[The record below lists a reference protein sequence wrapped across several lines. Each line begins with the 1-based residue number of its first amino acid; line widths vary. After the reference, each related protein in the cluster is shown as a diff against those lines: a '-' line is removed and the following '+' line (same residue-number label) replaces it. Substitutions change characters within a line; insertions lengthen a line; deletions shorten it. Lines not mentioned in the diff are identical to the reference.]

1 MARSKRVNCGWYSRP
16 KNFRKTIRINKMTK
30 YLLIGVAVLVGIFAW
45 YYKDS
50 QNRLKL
56 LMENNAKLEVAN
68 ETNQKT
74 INTMQEDTK
83 KFTELNTRL
92 QKDLQEAESYT
103 DDLRKKLNNHNL
115 TQLSKQNPSAI
126 EKRIND
132 ATKKL
137 FEDIEKDTS
146 IK

>member
-1 MARSKRVNCGWYSRP
+1 
-16 KNFRKTIRINKMTK
+16 MTK

-115 TQLSKQNPSAI
+115 TQLSKQNPSAM

>member
-1 MARSKRVNCGWYSRP
+1 
-16 KNFRKTIRINKMTK
+16 MTK
-30 YLLIGVAVLVGIFAW
+30 YLIIGVMVLLGIFVW

-50 QNRLKL
+50 QKRLQL
-56 LMENNAKLEVAN
+56 LTQNNAKLEVAN

-74 INTMQEDTK
+74 INTLQEDSEK
-83 KFTELNTRL
+83 YNELNSKL
-92 QKDLQEAESYT
+92 QKGLQEAESYT

-115 TQLSKQNPSAI
+115 TRLSKENPVAI

-137 FEDIEKDTS
+137 FDDIQKDTS
-146 IK
+146 NK

>member
-1 MARSKRVNCGWYSRP
+1 
-16 KNFRKTIRINKMTK
+16 MTK
-30 YLLIGVAVLVGIFAW
+30 YLLIGAATLIIIFGW

-68 ETNQKT
+68 QTNQKT
-74 INTMQEDTK
+74 INTLQEDTK
-83 KFTELNTRL
+83 KFTELNNKL

-115 TQLSKQNPSAI
+115 TQLSKQNPSAV

-137 FEDIEKDTS
+137 FEDIQKDTS
-146 IK
+146 NK

>member
-1 MARSKRVNCGWYSRP
+1 
-16 KNFRKTIRINKMTK
+16 MTK

-74 INTMQEDTK
+74 I
-83 KFTELNTRL
+83 
-92 QKDLQEAESYT
+92 
-103 DDLRKKLNNHNL
+103 
-115 TQLSKQNPSAI
+115 
-126 EKRIND
+126 
-132 ATKKL
+132 
-137 FEDIEKDTS
+137 
-146 IK
+146 

>member
-1 MARSKRVNCGWYSRP
+1 
-16 KNFRKTIRINKMTK
+16 MTK
-30 YLLIGVAVLVGIFAW
+30 YLIIGVVVLLGIFGW

-50 QNRLKL
+50 QKRLQG

-68 ETNQKT
+68 QTNTET
-74 INTMQEDTK
+74 INTLQKDAE
-83 KFTELNTRL
+83 KFTELNKKL
-92 QKDLQEAESYT
+92 QKDLQDAEAYT

-115 TQLSKQNPSAI
+115 TKLSKENPTAI

-137 FEDIEKDTS
+137 FQDIEKDTS
-146 IK
+146 SK

>member
-1 MARSKRVNCGWYSRP
+1 
-16 KNFRKTIRINKMTK
+16 MTK
-30 YLLIGVAVLVGIFAW
+30 YLIIGVLTLLGIFIW

-50 QNRLKL
+50 QKRLQF

-68 ETNQKT
+68 QTNQET
-74 INTMQEDTK
+74 INTLQQDAEKFSTLSK
-83 KFTELNTRL
+83 KLQTEL
-92 QKDLQEAESYT
+92 QDAESYT
-103 DDLRKKLNNHNL
+103 DDLRKRLNNHNL
-115 TQLSKQNPSAI
+115 TKLSKENPAAI

-146 IK
+146 NR

>member
-1 MARSKRVNCGWYSRP
+1 
-16 KNFRKTIRINKMTK
+16 MTK

-146 IK
+146 IKYY